1 MVIKILRTMK
11 SALNTAQIKQLKM
24 KKSLLLK
31 CAIWKFN
38 KYV

>member
-24 KKSLLLK
+24 KKS
-31 CAIWKFN
+31 AIEMR
-38 KYV
+38 YLEIQ